1 MMVRH
6 STKKNAA
13 GGFKGNMT
21 SSQSPLK
28 THVYQIMPFFSRHIS
43 ILVLPHTSFYFLGK
57 KERNLS
63 GGGHLLNL
71 NLGHCGAG
79 AAEVGDLGFGVL
91 GVVVADGGFDGVFG
105 EHGAV
110 DWEGC

>member
-1 MMVRH
+1 M
-6 STKKNAA
+6 
-13 GGFKGNMT
+13 
-21 SSQSPLK
+21 
-28 THVYQIMPFFSRHIS
+28 YQIVPILVFGIS

-91 GVVVADGGFDGVFG
+91 GVVVADGGLDGVFG

-110 DWEGC
+110 DWERC

>member
-1 MMVRH
+1 M
-6 STKKNAA
+6 
-13 GGFKGNMT
+13 
-21 SSQSPLK
+21 
-28 THVYQIMPFFSRHIS
+28 YQIVPILVFGIS
-43 ILVLPHTSFYFLGK
+43 ILVLLHTSFYFLGK
-57 KERNLS
+57 RERKLG

-110 DWEGC
+110 DWEEC